1 MYWISESESG
11 ASKFLASF
19 RGLEIKADTDCKVAK
34 KFYSEDL
41 KVKSQYRSEGSM
53 PSRVTAATR
62 ENTRG
67 LRLLR
72 LPFLGSREDGTGGH
86 RAGADGSVL
95 MNKFEL

>member
-1 MYWISESESG
+1 
-11 ASKFLASF
+11 
-19 RGLEIKADTDCKVAK
+19 
-34 KFYSEDL
+34 
-41 KVKSQYRSEGSM
+41 M

-62 ENTRG
+62 VNTRG